1 MRTACKKDHFKPSF
15 SRQKRPPGVAQR
27 SGAKSGA
34 KRLDFSS
41 NQHASASNQARP
53 NVFTLKALS
62 VSASTQPL
70 NPRNIHGIEQT
81 RPKKRRLNSGTIR
94 VQDQAIWR
102 HGLVLSCYFS
112 TAYMPFSEPTFRQAH
127 NLKVAGSNPA
137 PATNL
142 PVATYVVATGFF
154 VLVHLSHN
162 PMHPQCTPRTCTENG
177 YKTGTDSSRARA
189 AATSRKLFSAAT
201 DRHRLSVLGG

>member
-41 NQHASASNQARP
+41 NQHASASNQARR

-70 NPRNIHGIEQT
+70 NPRNIRFH
-81 RPKKRRLNSGTIR
+81 RCRRRSVDNT
-94 VQDQAIWR
+94 
-102 HGLVLSCYFS
+102 
-112 TAYMPFSEPTFRQAH
+112 
-127 NLKVAGSNPA
+127 
-137 PATNL
+137 L
-142 PVATYVVATGFF
+142 PGA
-154 VLVHLSHN
+154 
-162 PMHPQCTPRTCTENG
+162 TEN
-177 YKTGTDSSRARA
+177 Y
-189 AATSRKLFSAAT
+189 
-201 DRHRLSVLGG
+201 LGGA

>member
-27 SGAKSGA
+27 SGAKPGA

-70 NPRNIHGIEQT
+70 NPRNIPHQELDRGTLRTILRQT
-81 RPKKRRLNSGTIR
+81 DIGVEDFIRL
-94 VQDQAIWR
+94 
-102 HGLVLSCYFS
+102 L
-112 TAYMPFSEPTFRQAH
+112 
-127 NLKVAGSNPA
+127 
-137 PATNL
+137 
-142 PVATYVVATGFF
+142 
-154 VLVHLSHN
+154 
-162 PMHPQCTPRTCTENG
+162 
-177 YKTGTDSSRARA
+177 
-189 AATSRKLFSAAT
+189 
-201 DRHRLSVLGG
+201 

>member
-70 NPRNIHGIEQT
+70 NPRNI
-81 RPKKRRLNSGTIR
+81 P
-94 VQDQAIWR
+94 
-102 HGLVLSCYFS
+102 LV
-112 TAYMPFSEPTFRQAH
+112 MNKP
-127 NLKVAGSNPA
+127 
-137 PATNL
+137 
-142 PVATYVVATGFF
+142 
-154 VLVHLSHN
+154 
-162 PMHPQCTPRTCTENG
+162 
-177 YKTGTDSSRARA
+177 
-189 AATSRKLFSAAT
+189 
-201 DRHRLSVLGG
+201 RLSVVHHRKVLLTPRSEEHTSELQSL

>member
-70 NPRNIHGIEQT
+70 NPRNILIKPSAQRTSAQRHCPVLFQDGLIELLE
-81 RPKKRRLNSGTIR
+81 PGSGMIR
-94 VQDQAIWR
+94 VTI
-102 HGLVLSCYFS
+102 LPYPCL
-112 TAYMPFSEPTFRQAH
+112 
-127 NLKVAGSNPA
+127 A
-137 PATNL
+137 P
-142 PVATYVVATGFF
+142 VG
-154 VLVHLSHN
+154 
-162 PMHPQCTPRTCTENG
+162 QC
-177 YKTGTDSSRARA
+177 
-189 AATSRKLFSAAT
+189 LQ
-201 DRHRLSVLGG
+201 

>member
-70 NPRNIHGIEQT
+70 NPRNIPNLRHVRFQPVEERQGVQLACIICIHGY
-81 RPKKRRLNSGTIR
+81 S
-94 VQDQAIWR
+94 
-102 HGLVLSCYFS
+102 LS
-112 TAYMPFSEPTFRQAH
+112 A
-127 NLKVAGSNPA
+127 
-137 PATNL
+137 
-142 PVATYVVATGFF
+142 
-154 VLVHLSHN
+154 VHPL
-162 PMHPQCTPRTCTENG
+162 
-177 YKTGTDSSRARA
+177 
-189 AATSRKLFSAAT
+189 
-201 DRHRLSVLGG
+201 